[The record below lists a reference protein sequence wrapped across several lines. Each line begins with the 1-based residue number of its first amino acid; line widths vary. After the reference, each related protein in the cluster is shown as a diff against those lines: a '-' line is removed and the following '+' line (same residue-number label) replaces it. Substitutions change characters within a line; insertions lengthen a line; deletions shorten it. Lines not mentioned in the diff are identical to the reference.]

1 VEQQPSSPAET
12 EPGAVEAVSHP
23 QLVVLDVQPLAGLRD
38 VVRQEHLLELAD
50 SIAPVDELG
59 IAA

>member
-1 VEQQPSSPAET
+1 MNHQTTSSAEP
-12 EPGAVEAVSHP
+12 ESVEAVSHP
-23 QLVVLDVQPLAGLRD
+23 QPVILDVQPLVGLRD